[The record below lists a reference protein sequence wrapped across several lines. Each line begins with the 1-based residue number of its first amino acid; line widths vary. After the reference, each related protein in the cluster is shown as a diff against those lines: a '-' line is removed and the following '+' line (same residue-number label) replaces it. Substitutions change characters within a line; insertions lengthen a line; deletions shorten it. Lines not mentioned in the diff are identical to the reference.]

1 MNNDNTTTHEALDL
15 FFEKINRVER
25 DINDKIN
32 VGIWIQFWLV
42 IERIITNID
51 NGLCWRNITIQN
63 INQLNVSI
71 HALIKHINNQSPKK
85 YMIDTYCGGSARQF
99 DEDLNDNIV
108 VSIFEEI
115 DAQENGDR
123 ELNNYPLIE
132 YFNRDTTQYLFYI
145 IFNNHLKNDW

>member
-1 MNNDNTTTHEALDL
+1 MNDNITTQQAFDL
-15 FFEKINRVER
+15 FIEKINRVER
-25 DINDKIN
+25 VINDKIN
-32 VGIWIQFWLV
+32 LGIWIQFWLV

-71 HALIKHINNQSPKK
+71 HELIKHMNNQSPKK

-115 DAQENGDR
+115 DAQENGVR

-145 IFNNHLKNDW
+145 IFNNHLRNDW